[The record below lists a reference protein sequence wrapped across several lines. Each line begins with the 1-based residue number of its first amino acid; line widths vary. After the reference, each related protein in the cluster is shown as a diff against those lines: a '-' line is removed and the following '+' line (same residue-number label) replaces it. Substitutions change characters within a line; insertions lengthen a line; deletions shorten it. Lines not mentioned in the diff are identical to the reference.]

1 MDDAVNDGGRRER
14 VLMVSPYPPVRD
26 GIAAYALQTVRALRQ
41 QGYDVEVLSPG
52 PSAAHHHL
60 DLLGPRG
67 ALALA
72 KRVGDYDRV
81 IIQFHPDFF
90 YPAPGEVK
98 ARLAESL
105 ALMVPFARAPH
116 LEVVVHEI
124 DGRFGNPHRPDGQV
138 ARRLWR
144 LPESIKVH
152 TGSERDAFIENFG
165 VDPSRV
171 QLIAHGAD
179 FRPHTQMS
187 QEDARRSLGIDPDE
201 FVFLAIG
208 FVQPSKGFDRAVSA
222 FRGLGKR
229 GARLDIVGSVRVDDP
244 DMVRHEAELK
254 ELCADVEGA
263 TLHSG
268 YVSDE
273 LFDRWIVASDVVV
286 LPYRNIWSSG
296 VMERAGLFRRPVIA
310 SRIGGLPE
318 QAAAQANVQL
328 VSDDQELR
336 RAMIDRLPPDE
347 SPEADWLEDLPSAP
361 DLRAGVQAQV
371 RKRAA
376 RTTGGALARGGTG
389 VSSTAVATA
398 GSVPLRRLPWLGA
411 PDTNHRLRSVRLV
424 KRLVRKA
431 TAFEIEPLVQRVN
444 ELQAAAVAAIELS
457 AVRGRDDERR
467 PESTATE
474 AAPDQRERH
483 ALS

>member
-1 MDDAVNDGGRRER
+1 MDDVVNEGGRRER

-26 GIAAYALQTVRALRQ
+26 GIAAYALQTVRALRR
-41 QGYDVEVLSPG
+41 QGHDVEVLSPG

-90 YPAPGEVK
+90 YPVPGEAK
-98 ARLAESL
+98 SRLAESL
-105 ALMVPFARAPH
+105 ALIVPFARASH

-124 DGRFGNPHRPDGQV
+124 DGRFGNPRRPDGQV

-152 TGSERDAFIENFG
+152 TGSERDAFIRDFG

-187 QEDARRSLGIDPDE
+187 REDARRSLGIDQDE

-222 FRGLGKR
+222 FRGLGER

-254 ELCADVEGA
+254 ELCANVEGA

-296 VMERAGLFRRPVIA
+296 VMERAGLFGRPVIA
-310 SRIGGLPE
+310 TRVGGLAE
-318 QAAAQANVQL
+318 QAAAQADVQL
-328 VSDDQELR
+328 VEDDQQLR
-336 RAMIDRLPPDE
+336 RALIDRLPPDE
-347 SPEADWLEDLPSAP
+347 SPEADWLADVPAAP

-376 RTTGGALARGGTG
+376 HTTGAPVPRGGTG
-389 VSSTAVATA
+389 AASAAVAVA
-398 GSVPLRRLPWLGA
+398 GSAPLRRLPWLDA
-411 PDTNHRLRSVRLV
+411 PDTNHRRRSVRLV

-431 TAFEIEPLVQRVN
+431 TAFEMDPLVQRVN
-444 ELQAAAVAAIELS
+444 EIQAAAVAAVELS
-457 AVRGRDDERR
+457 AALRQEDERR
-467 PESTATE
+467 AGATVTD
-474 AAPDQRERH
+474 AAPPQRESR